1 MNEQI
6 AGQENFSLPHDIVLL
21 PSEGKFYKNKKKSV
35 KVGYLTAVDENLI
48 ASLSSGDPVQ
58 MLLQLVRNKLYE
70 PELSPS
76 DMLEGDVE
84 AVLIFLRNT
93 AFGPEY
99 NFTLID
105 PETGIEFNKTII
117 LDDLNFVKPSV
128 EPDSEG
134 YLKTVLPKSNAEIK
148 LKILT
153 YGEYIEINKSQKKY
167 SAFQVAPVVTSR
179 LSKQIVEINGNR
191 DINEINNFISR
202 MPIMDSK
209 YIKQFLSE
217 NEPRIDFNREFI
229 APSGKKVAARITFG
243 AEFFRP
249 FF

>member
-1 MNEQI
+1 M
-6 AGQENFSLPHDIVLL
+6 
-21 PSEGKFYKNKKKSV
+21 
-35 KVGYLTAVDENLI
+35 
-48 ASLSSGDPVQ
+48 
-58 MLLQLVRNKLYE
+58 
-70 PELSPS
+70 
-76 DMLEGDVE
+76 
-84 AVLIFLRNT
+84 
-93 AFGPEY
+93 
-99 NFTLID
+99 
-105 PETGIEFNKTII
+105 
-117 LDDLNFVKPSV
+117 
-128 EPDSEG
+128 
-134 YLKTVLPKSNAEIK
+134 
-148 LKILT
+148 KILT
-153 YGEYIEINKSQKKY
+153 YGESIEINKSQKKY

-209 YIKQFLSE
+209 YIKQFLDE